1 MSRARSG
8 VVRKRR
14 VKSVLKKTK
23 GFRGRRGKLY
33 RIAKNAMMK
42 ALQYSYIGRKLKK
55 RDFRALWIARIN
67 AACKKEGINYSRFI
81 FGLKKANIII
91 NRKELSN
98 LAITDQNSFN
108 KLVEIAKKALA

>member
-1 MSRARSG
+1 MPRARSG

-33 RIAKNAMMK
+33 RNAKNAMMK

-55 RDFRALWIARIN
+55 RDFRYLWIARIN
-67 AACKKEGINYSRFI
+67 AVCREEGISYSKFMN
-81 FGLKKANIII
+81 GLKKANIII

-98 LAITDQNSFN
+98 LAITDRASFV
-108 KLVEIAKKALA
+108 KLIEMAKKAIA